1 VRAVD
6 VIARKRDGHA
16 LTAGEIRFFVRGY
29 TEGRI
34 PDYQAAAWLMAV
46 VLRGMTAREATHLTL
61 AMAHSG
67 EIMDLRSIAPCV
79 VDKHSTGGVGDK
91 TTLVVAPL
99 VASQGLPVG
108 KMSGRGLSF
117 SGGTIDKLE
126 SIRGFNPMLDRAQF
140 VRQLAEH
147 GIVVASQSAG
157 LAPADGLL
165 YSLRDVT
172 ATVESLPLIASSIM
186 SKKIAA
192 GADAIVLDV
201 KVGKGA
207 FLKTDAEAE
216 QLAQLMISIGRRVGR
231 RVAAVI
237 SDMDQPLGQAVGN
250 ALEVVEAIQTL
261 HGGGPADLREH
272 CLTVGS
278 VMLVLAGKAAGMDEA
293 RGNLARALDDGSAWR
308 KLLEWISAQGGDRAV
323 LEAPQLL
330 PAAALVEE
338 VPSPYAGTIAEID
351 AYQVGLTAVLLGGG
365 REKKGDLIDPAVG
378 IVHHKK
384 VGDRVEQGEL
394 LLTIHASQPKKL
406 AAARARLLA
415 AVRWTEQPVPPAVH
429 THRIIL

>member
-1 VRAVD
+1 MRAVD